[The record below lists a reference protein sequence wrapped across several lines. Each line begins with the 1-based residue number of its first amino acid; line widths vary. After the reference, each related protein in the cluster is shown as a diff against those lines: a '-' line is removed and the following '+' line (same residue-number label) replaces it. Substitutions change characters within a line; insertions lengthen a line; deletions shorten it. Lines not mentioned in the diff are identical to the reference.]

1 MKHDREVLSTP
12 ALSESARQISANQG
26 SREMTIENFLDVVA
40 WLVARAHARENRLK
54 QNEDPPAEKGPKG
67 RRRRKSAPAESE
79 VASGPVAREKTNRG
93 ASKRRKRHNASEF
106 SSFS

>member
-1 MKHDREVLSTP
+1 MKHDRAVLSTP

-26 SREMTIENFLDVVA
+26 SREMAIENFLDVVA

-54 QNEDPPAEKGPKG
+54 QNEDPPAEKGQKG

-79 VASGPVAREKTNRG
+79 IASGPVAQETTNG
-93 ASKRRKRHNASEF
+93 ASAKR
-106 SSFS
+106 